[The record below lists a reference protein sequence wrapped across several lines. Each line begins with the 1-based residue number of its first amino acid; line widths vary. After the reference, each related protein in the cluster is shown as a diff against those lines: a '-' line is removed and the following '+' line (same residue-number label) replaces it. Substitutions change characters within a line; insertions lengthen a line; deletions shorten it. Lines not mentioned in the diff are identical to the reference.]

1 MTSIGCGLIYHAS
14 FTWIRIYSIHPI
26 LSFRLSHSL
35 HPMRVYQ
42 CKPGVN
48 LYGLHSLMNISFIMR
63 PSVTWSW
70 AGVLS
75 CSVIVHPCMALY
87 TWVEKVKTDR
97 IRYNAKPNER
107 AADWRPRCIIFQGT
121 RGYSGATGHRV
132 QSLYTCQANLWQIF
146 SRLVSS
152 GKRVSMGLCVCVWG
166 RHHCVAV
173 WDSRARWL
181 TYLVQQLPA
190 G

>member
-1 MTSIGCGLIYHAS
+1 
-14 FTWIRIYSIHPI
+14 
-26 LSFRLSHSL
+26 
-35 HPMRVYQ
+35 
-42 CKPGVN
+42 
-48 LYGLHSLMNISFIMR
+48 MNISFIMR

-70 AGVLS
+70 AGALS
-75 CSVIVHPCMALY
+75 CSVVVHPCMALY

-121 RGYSGATGHRV
+121 RGHRV

-152 GKRVSMGLCVCVWG
+152 GKRVSMGLCVCV
-166 RHHCVAV
+166 CVCVREASLCDGTRQPCSLTDLPCAATARRV
-173 WDSRARWL
+173 ACTARYPSLDTFNSFPYQSSPIPSLCIPLCDSFRLRDTLSYWL
-181 TYLVQQLPA
+181 NSPCN
-190 G
+190 